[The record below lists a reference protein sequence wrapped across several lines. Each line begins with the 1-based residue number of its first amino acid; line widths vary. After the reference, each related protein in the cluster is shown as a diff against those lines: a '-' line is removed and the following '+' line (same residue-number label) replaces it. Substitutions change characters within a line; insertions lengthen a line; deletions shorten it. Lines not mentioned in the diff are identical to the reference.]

1 VVNRPDSDLEVS
13 MATRKHYIDRLDN
26 LKKTVVKEGTL
37 VVKSLENALQ
47 AFLNKDT
54 EKANEIITND
64 VRINDLAADIDDQ
77 CALIIAEEQPVARDL
92 RLIINAVHLSTIIE
106 RIGDNSVHIAKTT
119 ILMSDKDMTRVI
131 KSIPEMASISI
142 GMVRDAIGAYVDL
155 DPDRAREVATRDERV
170 DELYAH
176 AFRELER
183 LMHEDPENISL
194 ATSLLFLIRRF
205 ERIADQSTHIC
216 EGVVFIVT
224 AVHEELNL

>member
-1 VVNRPDSDLEVS
+1 MP
-13 MATRKHYIDRLDN
+13 TRQHYIDRLDN
-26 LKKTVVKEGTL
+26 LKKTVVQEGTL
-37 VVKSLENALQ
+37 VVKSLENAMQ

-54 EKANEIITND
+54 FRANAIINND
-64 VRINDLAADIDDQ
+64 ESINDLAAQIDDQ

-106 RIGDNSVHIAKTT
+106 RIGDNAVHIAKTT
-119 ILMSDKDMTRVI
+119 ILMADKDMTRVI
-131 KSIPEMASISI
+131 PTIPEMAEISI
-142 GMVRDAIGAYVDL
+142 GMVRDALGAYVDL
-155 DPDRAREVATRDERV
+155 DPQRAREVARRDERV

-176 AFRELER
+176 AFGELDR
-183 LMHEDPENISL
+183 LMHESPENITL